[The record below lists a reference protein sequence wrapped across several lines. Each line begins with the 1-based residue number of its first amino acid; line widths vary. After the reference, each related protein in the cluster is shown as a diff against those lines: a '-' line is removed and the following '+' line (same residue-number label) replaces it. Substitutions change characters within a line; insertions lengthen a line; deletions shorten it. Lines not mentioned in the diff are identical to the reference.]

1 MRSAPLLASLL
12 VLGLLGSGCAT
23 TGKAAGSA
31 GPVAWEVVD
40 VGRINSVDGSTRTR
54 WSYTMVLKNTGAT
67 PIQFEQIDR
76 SSRAPTLEVG
86 GLNRVDFQ
94 YRLEPNGELRYHTTH
109 SWGWSSMVGTRFGGV
124 EQLGALTIE
133 DRFVGKD
140 SQGQAVAVPVRAIL
154 DRAFGRA
161 SRQPSRPE
169 PPLMPAKALQAQ
181 DLGGLAGR
189 WEGYARLGAFM
200 VPIETVVHEDGSA
213 EFGENDPV
221 TYRSRGRVTVRDGK
235 AWLTGRE
242 SAELA
247 YHEDA
252 GRRILV
258 GSLTYP
264 TTAGGSSRLPV
275 WLERVGPVPSATTAA
290 AAAAPA
296 AVPAPARDASLPPA
310 IQSAF
315 DRWRADRM
323 YQPFKAFAFDRSAG
337 TWGGSWSLG
346 SAESAATRA
355 MEECRKRGAA
365 CELHAVNDTML
376 ASLSPER
383 RALLMLGGVYLH
395 YKGTLTVEREGRV
408 ERSPA
413 TVTLRRGL
421 TEIIGSWSSEERG
434 LSGTI
439 KDGASDSNPASVWVT
454 MTDPCRA
461 ELTGVVALGED
472 GTTAEISYAGP
483 GCDGLPI
490 RATFAGAR
498 P

>member
-109 SWGWSSMVGTRFGGV
+109 SWGWPSMAGTRFGGV

-154 DRAFGRA
+154 DRTFGRA
-161 SRQPSRPE
+161 SRQPPRPE
-169 PPLMPAKALQAQ
+169 PPPLPAKALQAQ

-221 TYRSRGRVTVRDGK
+221 TYRSRGRLTVRNGK

-252 GRRILV
+252 GRRMLG

-264 TTAGGSSRLPV
+264 TTAGGSNRLPV

-290 AAAAPA
+290 TPA
-296 AVPAPARDASLPPA
+296 AEPAPARGSSLPPA
-310 IQSAF
+310 IQKSF
-315 DRWRADRM
+315 DTWRTDRM
-323 YQPFKAFAFDRSAG
+323 YQPFKAFAVDRRAG

-346 SAESAATRA
+346 SAESAAARA
-355 MEECRKRGAA
+355 MEECRKRGTA
-365 CELHAVNDTML
+365 CELHAVNDTVL

-383 RALLMLGGVYLH
+383 RALVMLGGMYLH
-395 YKGTLTVEREGRV
+395 YKGTLTIEEEGRV

-421 TEIIGSWSSEERG
+421 DEIIGSVSSDEPGPPRG
-434 LSGTI
+434 ITG
-439 KDGASDSNPASVWVT
+439 GAALANPFSVWISQIE
-454 MTDPCRA
+454 PCHRQWA
-461 ELTGVVALGED
+461 GVVTLGED
-472 GTTAEISYAGP
+472 GKTVDLSYAGS
-483 GCDGLPI
+483 GCDGLPM
-490 RATFAGAR
+490 RATFTGAR